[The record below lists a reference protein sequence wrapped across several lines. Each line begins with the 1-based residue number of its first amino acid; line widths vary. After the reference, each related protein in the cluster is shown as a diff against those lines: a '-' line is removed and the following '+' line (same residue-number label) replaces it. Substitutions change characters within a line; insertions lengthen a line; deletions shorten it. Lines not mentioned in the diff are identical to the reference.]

1 MDVLTPRSNLL
12 TATVVAAASL
22 QAVLLFDM
30 PADSVRFN
38 IPITQQ
44 SPWFAFLELLGICLS
59 VPFFGS
65 LMLAYNYAPRG
76 KRPEWHCMA
85 CSIASLTGLNSL
97 VMFCIYDSV
106 RCACTPGTR
115 R

>member
-44 SPWFAFLELLGICLS
+44 SPWFAFLELLVCSPPNPCLS
-59 VPFFGS
+59 
-65 LMLAYNYAPRG
+65 LLHLQ
-76 KRPEWHCMA
+76 EQ
-85 CSIASLTGLNSL
+85 
-97 VMFCIYDSV
+97 
-106 RCACTPGTR
+106 
-115 R
+115 